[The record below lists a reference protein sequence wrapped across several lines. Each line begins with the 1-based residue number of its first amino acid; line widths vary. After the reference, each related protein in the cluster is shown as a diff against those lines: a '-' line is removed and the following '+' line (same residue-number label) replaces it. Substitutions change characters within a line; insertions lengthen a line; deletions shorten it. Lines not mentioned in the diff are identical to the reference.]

1 MSSTT
6 RREFLLAGGLGAVGA
21 VFGKPIRGC
30 MGAGNFTPSENRPYS
45 ASDYVQ
51 DGLVCQFDGKEN
63 AGFGIHDPQNTIWTA
78 LVGGVD
84 AIRQGGTIS
93 WSDDACVFHSP
104 LFFKVN
110 SVFGKP
116 QIVTIEVCHQA
127 VPASGSRYGALFS
140 CLEAGG
146 IGIQQNVNYQ
156 YWYAQ
161 VGAVPS
167 GYTAGVRI
175 AAENAFQ
182 TLSYVVGT
190 NYASLYRDGTIY
202 QTMQKSD
209 GIRYNYGYYQ
219 IGRDVGDSGNIV
231 GKIFSIRLYNRDLTD
246 MELKFNHMIDMARF
260 GA

>member
-93 WSDDACVFHSP
+93 WTDDACEFSSP
-104 LFFKVN
+104 LYFKVN

-116 QIVTIEVCHQA
+116 QTVTIEVCHHA

-140 CLEAGG
+140 CIESGG
-146 IGIQQNVNYQ
+146 VGIQQTINYQ
-156 YWYAQ
+156 QWTMQ
-161 VGAVPS
+161 CGGVPS
-167 GYTAGVRI
+167 GYTGQIFQTV
-175 AAENAFQ
+175 ENSFQ
-182 TLSYVVGT
+182 TLAYVVGD
-190 NYASLYRDGTIY
+190 NYASSIKDGVVV
-202 QTMQKSD
+202 QSVQKSV
-209 GIRYNYGYYQ
+209 GIRYNYNYYQ
-219 IGRDVGDSGNIV
+219 IGRDPGDSGNIV

-246 MELKFNHMIDMARF
+246 MELKYNHMIDMERF